1 MRRRCRIRSRAIKAT
16 YLLIKR
22 LGQSRKMRA
31 PKLPQVN
38 RWPTPETYLWN
49 TTQTSPADGSSTKG
63 FVEEQ
68 SGQPPGL
75 KITRHTDWEANPVED
90 NTLTYSAPGSSVKFT
105 VREANSAGFAGSA
118 FTPGFGMQGDEN
130 SGAFGL
136 TPVPWGATA
145 MARSQKVDW
154 TLVNLKNF
162 GVTAFGYQ
170 NEVGSNFKPF
180 GQTKNEF
187 GTAGSSTMKAGGAVR
202 VGPFGFGFAQSS
214 REQLAWSGFQGVET
228 GANLA
233 AVQQEASVTLDLANL
248 AGHGRERLLY
258 ETPSDTL
265 GIRQHWAYSQ
275 PRSSSERHRQHQF
288 RWHLGMGYGP
298 NEFGLLELRL
308 L

>member
-1 MRRRCRIRSRAIKAT
+1 MVAKLTEPPPEGNQPSVSQMPHPLASNQSDRPADQEAWAEPQDASSKAAS
-16 YLLIKR
+16 
-22 LGQSRKMRA
+22 GQPLATS
-31 PKLPQVN
+31 
-38 RWPTPETYLWN
+38 ETYLWN
-49 TTQTSPADGSSTKG
+49 TSQVSPADGSSTKG

-90 NTLTYSAPGSSVKFT
+90 NKLTYSAPGSSVKFT
-105 VREANSAGFAGSA
+105 VREANSSGFAGSA

-170 NEVGSNFKPF
+170 NEVGSNFKAF

-187 GTAGSSTMKAGGAVR
+187 ADSWQQHHESRRCGSGRTIWFRLRTVQPRATCVVWFPGRRDWRKLSRGTAGG
-202 VGPFGFGFAQSS
+202 
-214 REQLAWSGFQGVET
+214 
-228 GANLA
+228 
-233 AVQQEASVTLDLANL
+233 
-248 AGHGRERLLY
+248 
-258 ETPSDTL
+258 L
-265 GIRQHWAYSQ
+265 GYS
-275 PRSSSERHRQHQF
+275 
-288 RWHLGMGYGP
+288 
-298 NEFGLLELRL
+298 
-308 L
+308 